1 MKQLVYILLFF
12 GFGLNAQIHVPYP
25 KVITTTN
32 SYITYLTS
40 SGGGRPAALVVYA
53 ISNFINAE
61 TAAGDWGNIS
71 RLWVF
76 GQDNTSNAVID
87 LTNKV
92 AATLV
97 NSPTFTAYQG
107 YKGNGTSMYINS
119 NFPLS
124 STSQNSTSYGVFK
137 RSNVSESSVV
147 DMGIFISSIPNYS
160 QLNGNQGGVT
170 YMYVNETSGS
180 NYISIATAPTGKV
193 FFVGQRTG
201 ASATALWN
209 NGTQVGTGTTTSASV
224 SSTYTYFIM
233 ARDANN
239 ATATQWNGSDQ
250 FSLAFIG
257 NGTLSQTKL
266 WNSVN
271 NLATALGW

>member
-87 LTNKV
+87 
-92 AATLV
+92 
-97 NSPTFTAYQG
+97 QG

-233 ARDANN
+233 ARDANS
-239 ATATQWNGSDQ
+239 TATQWNGSDQ